1 MRRLT
6 CYFIR
11 LNLTFTQ
18 LQITLTKL
26 QGRTKYMHNNQKY
39 CEYRVKTLKCNHV
52 TEKKLSVDIDVR
64 PRNMVLVGN
73 TVFQEVFR

>member
-11 LNLTFTQ
+11 LNLT
-18 LQITLTKL
+18 L
-26 QGRTKYMHNNQKY
+26 TKYMHNNQKY